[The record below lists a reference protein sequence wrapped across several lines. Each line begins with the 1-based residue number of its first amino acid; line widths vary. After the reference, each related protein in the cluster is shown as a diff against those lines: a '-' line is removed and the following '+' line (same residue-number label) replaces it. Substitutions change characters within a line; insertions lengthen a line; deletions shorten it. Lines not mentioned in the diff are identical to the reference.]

1 MTLAEKQRMLLA
13 ELTRPKDAQGRLSL
27 VVERGR
33 KLAPLPEDRR
43 LPEHQVP
50 GCLSKLWLVMEF
62 KDGCCH
68 FACDSDS
75 AVVKGIAGLLC
86 EFYSGHTPREILAH
100 DASFL
105 SQAGITQHL
114 TTNRRNGLGRVQ
126 EMIRDFASARL
137 AENPTPAPERRG

>member
-1 MTLAEKQRMLLA
+1 MSLAGKQRTLLD
-13 ELTRPKDAQGRLSL
+13 ELRQRADAQSRLAL

-33 KLAPLPEDRR
+33 RLPPLPENQRV
-43 LPEHQVP
+43 PENLVP
-50 GCLSKLWLVMEF
+50 GCLSRLWLVMEYR
-62 KDGCCH
+62 DGLCH

-100 DASFL
+100 DAAFL
-105 SQAGITQHL
+105 SQAGLTQHL
-114 TTNRRNGLGRVQ
+114 TANRRNGLGRVQ

-137 AENPTPAPERRG
+137 SETSTPPD